1 MNNLPIYSLLP
12 SQNELLSTDF
22 KENKNRIFLILW
34 KNIEIFFL
42 FISIK
47 N

>member
-22 KENKNRIFLILW
+22 KENKNRIDSFKLLSKENPIINILYQ
-34 KNIEIFFL
+34 F
-42 FISIK
+42 
-47 N
+47 